1 MNGKRALISLA
12 VLLAVLLLWGTQT
25 DAAEQDCTQQT
36 PSLLTLMSNQIDPKV
51 VELRNASLIYLVPPL
66 IGIAI
71 IAMFFEYFRGR
82 MDYWSL
88 LLRILVV
95 LILLQNYTATNNFRD
110 VIRNTANSL
119 AFSITGNDNR
129 AEAIFENL
137 YIMFMGLDAAGYND
151 VATNATAAFALLTT
165 PAGMTMILFATTS
178 ILIAVLSYVLDIGTS
193 ILLLVLDVLGPLALP
208 FGILTTTKD
217 IAWGWI
223 FRYAEVAFYR
233 VLYSI
238 FMVAISTCYALLAK
252 SFSPQNL
259 LKPDHMTQLSCM
271 FSATILAVVIAA
283 VSIFCLSRI
292 PSLAAGLIE
301 GGSVGESFNAMRDV
315 GPERMLDPDFRKAKR
330 FASQ

>member
-1 MNGKRALISLA
+1 MNSKHALLVFAIALT
-12 VLLAVLLLWGTQT
+12 VLLLWGSRT

-36 PSLLTLMSNQIDPKV
+36 PSLLTLMANQIDPKV
-51 VELRNASLIYLVPPL
+51 AELRDASLTYLVPPL

-71 IAMFFEYFRGR
+71 IAMFFEHFRGR
-82 MDYWSL
+82 MDYQAL

-95 LILLQNYTATNNFRD
+95 LILLHNYTATNNFRD
-110 VIRNTANSL
+110 IIRNTANSL
-119 AFSITGNDNR
+119 AFSITGNNNR

-137 YIMFMGLDAAGYND
+137 YVMLMGLDAAGYNNI
-151 VATNATAAFALLTT
+151 AGNATAAFALLTT
-165 PAGMTMILFATTS
+165 PAGMTMILFAITS
-178 ILIAVLSYVLDIGTS
+178 IIVAVLSYVLDVGTS
-193 ILLLVLDVLGPLALP
+193 ILLLVLDILGPLALP

-223 FRYAEVAFYR
+223 YRYAEVAFYR

-252 SFSPQNL
+252 SFSLQNL
-259 LKPDHMTQLSCM
+259 LKDDQMTQLSCM

-315 GPERMLDPDFRKAKR
+315 GPERMLDPEFRKAKR
-330 FASQ
+330 FARQ